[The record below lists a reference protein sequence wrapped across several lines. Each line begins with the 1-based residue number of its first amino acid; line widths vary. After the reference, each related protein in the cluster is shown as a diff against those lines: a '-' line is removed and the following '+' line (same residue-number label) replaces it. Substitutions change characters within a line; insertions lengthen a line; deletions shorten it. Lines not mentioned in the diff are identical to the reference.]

1 MVSVSLLK
9 AWVSDWSFYG
19 RHTNYLKITAGSWSG
34 NEIRNW
40 TGSEAE
46 SRTGSTNLKN
56 IVCIKL
62 ACHAIFILFFS
73 LFDFFNF
80 SKFRLNQANIYE
92 HKIFTFNQSNFKGAP
107 VLFSI
112 FKDVSPISEFRFF
125 RLIG

>member
-1 MVSVSLLK
+1 MMVSVSLLK
-9 AWVSDWSFYG
+9 APASDWSFYG
-19 RHTNYLKITAGSWSG
+19 RLTTITLTTIKKVRSRERIGH
-34 NEIRNW
+34 W

-46 SRTGSTNLKN
+46 SRIGSTNLKN

-112 FKDVSPISEFRFF
+112 F
-125 RLIG
+125 